1 MKSKTLFHFMLT
13 VVVMVSL
20 LLSLP
25 SRAVMAQGAVD
36 KSSNPPTGAGG
47 PVVAPIHPEAVL
59 ISEGFEG
66 TFPPAG
72 WTVTPTNPVTWAPF
86 GYAYSG
92 VYAAAVTVNDPG
104 TDPAARDEK
113 LDSPSFTVAGPATV
127 SFWNT
132 STLVYCGA
140 LPGANC
146 DMNFYLM
153 GAPGGPILLGHGSD
167 LWTSTP
173 WEWVQFSYD
182 LTPYLGVISGIP
194 VYIEF
199 EYIGVYNTLQAWIG
213 IDDVLVETTAPTFGL
228 TGFTADGYSTSTLT
242 WGSGPAG
249 SFNVDIYQSTDLV
262 VDAGDTLL
270 GTVTVT
276 DGTTGTQDF
285 TIGSGAGEMPLPL
298 IDVDEDYYLLAKA
311 GGSTVGF
318 AGVYHIS
325 TIILGGE
332 SVDIIPGTPVFMHGT
347 EAVDDVKDIGN
358 IKLVWTTGGVT
369 KEYTY
374 PVHDVNEIRIR
385 THGGDDD
392 IQASNNVYTVAFG
405 GAGNDEMYAESLPVL
420 FFGGEGND
428 YLWGGPSVDILYG
441 GPGNDT
447 LVGNQ
452 NNDQVYGGEGDD
464 FLRGG
469 KGDDILDGGPGS
481 DTVGFNSAT
490 TGVRCDL
497 RGQPAAVCTGDGTD
511 TLTEIESLIGGP
523 YNDRLDGDNND
534 NTMIGYAGDDD
545 LNGHGGYDHLE
556 GGDGNDRLW
565 GGAGDDVLIGGR
577 GNDKLYGESG
587 NDWLQGGFGNDLTN
601 CGGADKDW
609 VDYNLGAGVVV
620 DLRITGPQSTSQGT
634 DTILGCENL
643 LGSPFSDTLTGDDGN
658 NIIYGGDGNDKIFSL
673 GGDDLVAGGPGND
686 PLDGGSGTNTV
697 TYFQAVGGV
706 TVDLAITVPQD
717 TFGDGVDTLVG
728 FQNLIGSDWDDTL
741 LGDDGP
747 NVIDGRLGDDTM
759 DGRGGVDTLTY
770 ASAPSGVAASLK
782 TGTATGGNGNDTF
795 INFENL
801 TGSLFDDLLEGDAND
816 NVIDGGM
823 GFDIVD
829 FENNMLFSMVA
840 PAYKPGVDLASLV
853 KEASTKVERAPMGIL
868 GPVNGVTAS
877 LAAGTASS
885 SFSGNDQILS
895 FEGIVGSVFDDNLS
909 GSMYDNL
916 LIGLDGN
923 DSLFGLGGDDTIL
936 GGPGNDLLD
945 GGSGNDLIDGGP
957 GTDTITFFS
966 IPGPT
971 GASVNLLTNT
981 VLNDGYGDTDSIQ
994 KVENIQGSA
1003 FNDYLIGD
1011 DGDNVINGMAGDD
1024 VLVGNAGV
1032 DTLSGGSGNDT
1043 LSAYLEGVNSSDG
1056 AVDVLSGNTGTN
1068 FGYWWPGE
1076 DVVHNV
1082 VPGP

>member
-1 MKSKTLFHFMLT
+1 
-13 VVVMVSL
+13 
-20 LLSLP
+20 
-25 SRAVMAQGAVD
+25 
-36 KSSNPPTGAGG
+36 
-47 PVVAPIHPEAVL
+47 
-59 ISEGFEG
+59 
-66 TFPPAG
+66 
-72 WTVTPTNPVTWAPF
+72 
-86 GYAYSG
+86 
-92 VYAAAVTVNDPG
+92 
-104 TDPAARDEK
+104 
-113 LDSPSFTVAGPATV
+113 
-127 SFWNT
+127 
-132 STLVYCGA
+132 
-140 LPGANC
+140 
-146 DMNFYLM
+146 
-153 GAPGGPILLGHGSD
+153 
-167 LWTSTP
+167 
-173 WEWVQFSYD
+173 
-182 LTPYLGVISGIP
+182 
-194 VYIEF
+194 
-199 EYIGVYNTLQAWIG
+199 
-213 IDDVLVETTAPTFGL
+213 
-228 TGFTADGYSTSTLT
+228 
-242 WGSGPAG
+242 
-249 SFNVDIYQSTDLV
+249 
-262 VDAGDTLL
+262 
-270 GTVTVT
+270 
-276 DGTTGTQDF
+276 
-285 TIGSGAGEMPLPL
+285 
-298 IDVDEDYYLLAKA
+298 
-311 GGSTVGF
+311 
-318 AGVYHIS
+318 
-325 TIILGGE
+325 
-332 SVDIIPGTPVFMHGT
+332 
-347 EAVDDVKDIGN
+347 
-358 IKLVWTTGGVT
+358 
-369 KEYTY
+369 
-374 PVHDVNEIRIR
+374 
-385 THGGDDD
+385 
-392 IQASNNVYTVAFG
+392 
-405 GAGNDEMYAESLPVL
+405 
-420 FFGGEGND
+420 
-428 YLWGGPSVDILYG
+428 
-441 GPGNDT
+441 
-447 LVGNQ
+447 
-452 NNDQVYGGEGDD
+452 
-464 FLRGG
+464 
-469 KGDDILDGGPGS
+469 
-481 DTVGFNSAT
+481 
-490 TGVRCDL
+490 
-497 RGQPAAVCTGDGTD
+497 
-511 TLTEIESLIGGP
+511 
-523 YNDRLDGDNND
+523 
-534 NTMIGYAGDDD
+534 
-545 LNGHGGYDHLE
+545 
-556 GGDGNDRLW
+556 
-565 GGAGDDVLIGGR
+565 
-577 GNDKLYGESG
+577 
-587 NDWLQGGFGNDLTN
+587 
-601 CGGADKDW
+601 
-609 VDYNLGAGVVV
+609 
-620 DLRITGPQSTSQGT
+620 
-634 DTILGCENL
+634 
-643 LGSPFSDTLTGDDGN
+643 
-658 NIIYGGDGNDKIFSL
+658 
-673 GGDDLVAGGPGND
+673 
-686 PLDGGSGTNTV
+686 
-697 TYFQAVGGV
+697 
-706 TVDLAITVPQD
+706 
-717 TFGDGVDTLVG
+717 VG